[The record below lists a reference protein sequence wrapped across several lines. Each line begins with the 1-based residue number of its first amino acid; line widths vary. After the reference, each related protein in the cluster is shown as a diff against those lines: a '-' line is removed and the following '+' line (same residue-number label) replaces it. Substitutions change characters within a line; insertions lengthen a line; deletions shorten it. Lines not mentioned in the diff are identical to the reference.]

1 MTVEIV
7 EVGPRDGLQNHPAV
21 VATADKV
28 SLVERAVAAGTSRVE
43 VTSFVNP
50 ARVPQLADADAVM
63 DGVRSVP
70 GLTRI
75 GLVMN
80 SRGLDRAL
88 AAGADEINFVVVASD
103 TFSVRNQG
111 MPFSSSVALVRS
123 LLPRVHDAGL
133 RASLTV
139 GATFGCPFEGS
150 VPLDRVLGIVSDLD
164 GVDEVSLADT
174 IGVAVPSDVDKAFTR
189 VRSVTGAPLRCHFH
203 NTRNLG
209 SANVLA
215 AVDAGV
221 RAVDASMGGIGGCPF
236 APAATGN
243 VATEDVVYALE
254 RSGHVTGVD
263 PEVAAANAIWLGT
276 VLGEPVPGLLSRSGG
291 FPSGFSAFAASHPEP
306 PPALGSGRE
315 DTPCQT
321 AGPSYPQGES

>member
-1 MTVEIV
+1 MTSVEIV
-7 EVGPRDGLQNHPAV
+7 EVGPRDGLQNHPVV
-21 VATADKV
+21 VATADKI
-28 SLVERAVAAGTSRVE
+28 SLVQRAVAAGTSRVE

-50 ARVPQLADADAVM
+50 ARVPQLADASAVL
-63 DGVRSVP
+63 DGVRSVA

-88 AAGADEINFVVVASD
+88 AAGVDEVNFVVVASD

-111 MPFSSSVALVRS
+111 MPFSAALSLVRT
-123 LLPRVHDAGL
+123 LVPRVHEAGL
-133 RASLTV
+133 RASVTV
-139 GATFGCPFEGS
+139 GATFGCPFEGE
-150 VPLDRVLGIVSDLD
+150 VPLDRVLRIVSALD

-174 IGVAVPSDVDKAFTR
+174 IGVAVPSDVDKTFTR
-189 VRSVTGAPLRCHFH
+189 VRSVTDAPLRCHFH

-209 SANVLA
+209 SANVLT

-236 APAATGN
+236 APNATGN

-254 RSGHVTGVD
+254 RSGHATGVS
-263 PEVAAANAIWLGT
+263 PELAAANAVWLGG
-276 VLGEPVPGLLSRSGG
+276 VLGERVPGLLSRSGG
-291 FPSGFSAFAASHPEP
+291 FPN
-306 PPALGSGRE
+306 
-315 DTPCQT
+315 D
-321 AGPSYPQGES
+321 